1 MNFDQAMKE
10 LEAAGTAQ
18 NRKVYARHG
27 AGENMFG
34 VSFSNQEKLRK
45 QIKTDHAL
53 AEQLWAT
60 GNMLICHSSHNLVLI
75 NG

>member
-1 MNFDQAMKE
+1 MDFDQTMKE

-27 AGENMFG
+27 ASENMFG
-34 VSFSNQEKLRK
+34 VSFANQEKLRK

-53 AEQLWAT
+53 ADQL
-60 GNMLICHSSHNLVLI
+60 
-75 NG
+75 